1 MHIDYFVKP
10 GWKNFLLSLLTWYAG
25 VVIYSI
31 IGLSSSS
38 IWGSIIFY
46 TKYSWPNFL
55 LCYVIIIWLIP
66 KYLLTKKYS
75 LLALIN
81 IFILAVYI
89 IVRYYNHILQFP
101 NMYTY
106 YMDSSAGSVLHKMS
120 YLQIAS
126 GEAMKGLQFTFIAY
140 AYRFIFDWVI
150 IDRRTRKLENEKL
163 KADLAMLRYQ
173 LNPHFLFNTINDIYY
188 LAIIKSD
195 KTPDALLKLSEL
207 LRYVLHEKED
217 WVPLEKEIAH
227 LKQFVELHHFR
238 FPDEVIKLNIE
249 NGTAASAHKVP
260 PLLLTTFVENAFKHG
275 QPGTKESPL
284 LIDINLHD
292 KTFFYTV
299 ENLIGAE
306 NYKDETTGIGIPNL
320 EKRLHLL
327 YPGRHKISF
336 TENNRTHIA
345 QLELQLN

>member
-10 GWKNFLLSLLTWYAG
+10 GWKNFLLSLLIWYAG
-25 VVIYSI
+25 VVLYSR
-31 IGLSSSS
+31 IGLSSYTV
-38 IWGSIIFY
+38 WDSIIFY

-66 KYLLTKKYS
+66 KFLLTKKYG
-75 LLALIN
+75 LLVLIN
-81 IFILAVYI
+81 ISLLAVYI

-101 NMYTY
+101 NMYSFYKT
-106 YMDSSAGSVLHKMS
+106 SQAGSVLQGMS
-120 YLQIAS
+120 FMKIVS
-126 GEAMKGLQFTFIAY
+126 GEAMWGLQFTFIAY

-150 IDRRTRKLENEKL
+150 IERRTRKLENEKL

-238 FPDEVIKLNIE
+238 FPDEVVNLNIQ
-249 NGTAASAHKVP
+249 NGTAASVHKVP

-275 QPGTKESPL
+275 QPGTKENPV

-292 KTFFYTV
+292 HTLYYKV
-299 ENLIGAE
+299 ENQVGTE
-306 NYKDETTGIGIPNL
+306 NYKDETTGIGKPNL
-320 EKRLHLL
+320 EKRLNLL
-327 YPGRHKISF
+327 YPGKHKISF
-336 TENNRTHIA
+336 SEYNKTHIA